1 MHFGIVAGLLF
12 LLLLLVGVDV
22 FIGAFIH
29 KKSSL
34 SKRVHGFNGDTV
46 ECDQPSSI
54 LISSINVSECGGY
67 KGFDVDVF
75 VAGGQL
81 KTYMWTHEA
90 YDPVQSVAGRF
101 GVPMS
106 AVRVPYLFEGSTIA
120 ALICLTSTM
129 NVTATPVQLYIFDE
143 VDKRNSFFQ
152 RKTNGEAAVYQQKLP
167 VGSQGQMNCS
177 NVSYDVRYGGYYCFG
192 LDSPNKVIFTANLT
206 EDIIG
211 VNTSK
216 YQVGCTIAESDSC
229 IANIPFSSSSSV
241 RILCHILKY
250 QTRYLPQDTYLCS
263 TRQPQWDLLY
273 ILCGILVLP
282 VVVCI
287 IVIVY
292 CCCKQNRNEYQAL
305 NAS

>member
-54 LISSINVSECGGY
+54 LISGINVSECGGY
-67 KGFDVDVF
+67 KGFDVDVY

>member
-22 FIGAFIH
+22 FIGSFIH

-34 SKRVHGFNGDTV
+34 TKRVHGFNGDTV
-46 ECDQPSSI
+46 ECDQPSSV
-54 LISSINVSECGGY
+54 LISGINVSECGGY

-167 VGSQGQMNCS
+167 VGSQGQTNCS

-287 IVIVY
+287 IVIVH

>member
-22 FIGAFIH
+22 FIGSFIH

-34 SKRVHGFNGDTV
+34 TKRVHGFNGDTV
-46 ECDQPSSI
+46 ECDQPSSV
-54 LISSINVSECGGY
+54 LISGINVSECGGY

-152 RKTNGEAAVYQQKLP
+152 RKTNGEAAVYQQQLP

-287 IVIVY
+287 IVIVH